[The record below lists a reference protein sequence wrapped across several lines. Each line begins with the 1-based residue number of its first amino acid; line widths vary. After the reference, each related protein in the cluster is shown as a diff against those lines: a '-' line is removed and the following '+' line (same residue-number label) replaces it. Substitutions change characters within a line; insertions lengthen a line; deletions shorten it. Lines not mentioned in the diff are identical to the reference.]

1 MRLCFPKGCC
11 LIDWLDRRES
21 FLQQQGVHNRETQGN
36 AVGTQNV
43 EGRQRV
49 SDRVLRFPFPVTLSV
64 FLSGP
69 SQGSPSA
76 QAQCRPAWY
85 QAGLQMMCY
94 SWNESPRLWDLLA
107 RVGRKSQ
114 LEANTIAPAHQLQS
128 TDFYPLMPIYWA
140 TTNTIYVM
148 SLIHTITL
156 RGRND
161 HFNKWSEGLKRLV
174 SSLLSAAQLFSS
186 SWNRPSLTHI
196 KVPYDS
202 IKSWFLYSLITNET
216 LY

>member
-21 FLQQQGVHNRETQGN
+21 FLQQQGSITERPR
-36 AVGTQNV
+36 AVRWVLEENV

-49 SDRVLRFPFPVTLSV
+49 SDKEYYVFHFQLRFQFSFQDPHRAPPQPRLS
-64 FLSGP
+64 
-69 SQGSPSA
+69 
-76 QAQCRPAWY
+76 
-85 QAGLQMMCY
+85 AGLPGTRLGCK
-94 SWNESPRLWDLLA
+94 WCATLKWEARLWDLLA
-107 RVGRKSQ
+107 RVGKKKPTGGKLFYDS
-114 LEANTIAPAHQLQS
+114 AHQLQS

-140 TTNTIYVM
+140 TTNTMYVM

-186 SWNRPSLTHI
+186 KLKHEPS
-196 KVPYDS
+196 PDS
-202 IKSWFLYSLITNET
+202 HQSPIWFY
-216 LY
+216 